1 MKDLFEYTKYLG
13 CCLGDGKLSELLAM
27 FSIDKMPKIKRH
39 DETGHVGN
47 KSK

>member
-1 MKDLFEYTKYLG
+1 
-13 CCLGDGKLSELLAM
+13 LLAM